1 MEYGDL
7 SNSALVNWTW
17 NSVANRRLWR
27 IFRLHIWVAVS
38 VATLH
43 HCMDALLHLPARAR
57 CVRHLIIGPITWQWD
72 ADLLQKMIYVWTA
85 VPLLSKL
92 TFDATYPNPDPTRGG
107 GFAPVIRGFLDYG
120 TYSTALVL
128 V

>member
-43 HCMDALLHLPARAR
+43 HCALLHLPARAR

-72 ADLLQKMIYVWTA
+72 ADLLQRMIYVWAA

-107 GFAPVIRGFLDYG
+107 GFAPVIRGFLDYS